1 MLAITALEGLE
12 TAQLDAV
19 DAFLNSH
26 LVEKVYMMHP
36 TGFQKKG
43 TCCRL
48 LKALFGLCQSPREW
62 WQDISRLLEKMGFK
76 PCQADYSVFVNP
88 QGVVIIVYVDDIA
101 LFAAKPNA
109 IQTTKQ

>member
-1 MLAITALEGLE
+1 MLALTALEGLE

-36 TGFQKKG
+36 SGFQKKG

-48 LKALFGLCQSPREW
+48 LKALFGLYQSPREW
-62 WQDISRLLEKMGFK
+62 WQDISRLLAKMGFM
-76 PCQADYSVFVNP
+76 PCQADHSVFVNP
-88 QGVVIIVYVDDIA
+88 QGVVVIIYIDDIA
-101 LFAAKPNA
+101 LFVENPDA
-109 IQTTKQ
+109 I